1 MRAICHKFVPW
12 GSPNL
17 NFRSR
22 AQFAISY
29 RGVWNDIQMRFSHF
43 RNKTL
48 GVLQQDR
55 APNRLRTSNSLFT
68 GIGDSR
74 LLTCLGV
81 SKKRDDDRHVVF
93 CLSRVFGVCTSRF
106 CPVEAVG
113 AQLGCF
119 FYVATPGLCPRVA
132 HLFDRQLRSGFSQ
145 VP

>member
-1 MRAICHKFVPW
+1 MPQQSLVGLRLV
-12 GSPNL
+12 
-17 NFRSR
+17 
-22 AQFAISY
+22 
-29 RGVWNDIQMRFSHF
+29 GVV
-43 RNKTL
+43 K
-48 GVLQQDR
+48 GVQQDR
-55 APNRLRTSNSLFT
+55 ALNRLHTKNPLLM

-81 SKKRDDDRHVVF
+81 SKKRDDDRHVFF

>member
-1 MRAICHKFVPW
+1 M
-12 GSPNL
+12 
-17 NFRSR
+17 
-22 AQFAISY
+22 
-29 RGVWNDIQMRFSHF
+29 
-43 RNKTL
+43 
-48 GVLQQDR
+48 LQLDR
-55 APNRLRTSNSLFT
+55 LVNRLRTSNYLFAV
-68 GIGDSR
+68 IEDSR

-81 SKKRDDDRHVVF
+81 SKKRDDDRHVVFF

-145 VP
+145 VL

>member
-1 MRAICHKFVPW
+1 M
-12 GSPNL
+12 
-17 NFRSR
+17 
-22 AQFAISY
+22 
-29 RGVWNDIQMRFSHF
+29 
-43 RNKTL
+43 
-48 GVLQQDR
+48 
-55 APNRLRTSNSLFT
+55 

-93 CLSRVFGVCTSRF
+93 LFVSGIGVCTSRF